1 MGVGPIKDLTKL
13 CIHTITTRPWPLED
27 AIRHYSAAGVAG
39 VSPRSLPYAA
49 SAILPHARLP

>member
-27 AIRHYSAAGVAG
+27 AIRH
-39 VSPRSLPYAA
+39 
-49 SAILPHARLP
+49 